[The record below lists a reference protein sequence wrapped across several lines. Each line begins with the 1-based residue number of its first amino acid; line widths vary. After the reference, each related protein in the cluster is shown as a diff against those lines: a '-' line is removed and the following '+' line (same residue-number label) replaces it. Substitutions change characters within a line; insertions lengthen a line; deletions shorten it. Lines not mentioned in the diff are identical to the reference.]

1 MNTVKLLNLILLFS
15 VLFCSKSGFAKSDS
29 LKVQEIEARVKNL
42 ENYKENLDQLYEISS
57 GKLEQSINNQMQEQL
72 ATIEE
77 SKKILALLVWI
88 GIPATL
94 LGLLSAYFLAINKT
108 KKLIVTKIESIVE
121 HKREE
126 IIKLIETQEFDSKLR
141 KTKRLLILSS
151 SEKAQEDIKKFFVK
165 FKFKNVQYRIVDQYK
180 LFTDY
185 DVIIFNNEDGSFGQE
200 LINQYLLNASPDDT
214 CFVAYTTIN
223 LNRDHRINFSNSPFT
238 LYHSVLTTLKY
249 DEILKLTEANN

>member
-1 MNTVKLLNLILLFS
+1 MKTIKLFNLITLCAI
-15 VLFCSKSGFAKSDS
+15 LFCSKSGYAKSDS
-29 LKVQEIEARVKNL
+29 LNLREIENRVQNL

-57 GKLEQSINNQMQEQL
+57 GKLEQSSNAQLQHQL

-77 SKKILALLVWI
+77 SKKILSLLVWI

-94 LGLLSAYFLAINKT
+94 LGLLSAYFLAINRA
-108 KKLIVTKIESIVE
+108 KKLVVNKIESIVE

-151 SEKAQEDIKKFFVK
+151 TEKAQEDIKKFFFK

-185 DVIIFNNEDGSFGQE
+185 DVIIFNNEDGSFGQD

-214 CFVAYTTIN
+214 CFVAYTTVN
-223 LNRDHRINFSNSPFT
+223 LNRDHRVNFSNSPFT

-249 DEILKLTEANN
+249 DEILKLTETYN